1 MSASHIVLLSVP
13 KTTSFL
19 KGKKKKKVILE
30 HLTEVNEMTE
40 LKINES

>member
-19 KGKKKKKVILE
+19 KGKKKKVILE
-30 HLTEVNEMTE
+30 HLIEVNEMTE